1 MRWARGVALAL
12 LSEGGQPEEEEEE
25 ESSCEQGLGPERATA
40 AAGTPSSSY
49 SSSTTRLET
58 SQGLPQHPAEPK
70 QEKALSSVV
79 YGRVP
84 PSLCCQTSLTW
95 GADMFEGWDL
105 RGRPTAGG

>member
-49 SSSTTRLET
+49 SSS
-58 SQGLPQHPAEPK
+58 S
-70 QEKALSSVV
+70 
-79 YGRVP
+79 
-84 PSLCCQTSLTW
+84 CQTSLTW